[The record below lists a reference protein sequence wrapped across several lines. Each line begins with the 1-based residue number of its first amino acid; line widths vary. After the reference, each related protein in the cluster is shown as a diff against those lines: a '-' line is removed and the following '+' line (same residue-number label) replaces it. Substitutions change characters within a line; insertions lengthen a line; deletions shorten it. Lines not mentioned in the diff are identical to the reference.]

1 MRLADYLRPELIL
14 SGLHADDTE
23 GTLRALSQHLADQH
37 VVEDG
42 AEVSQALMK
51 RERLHTTVI
60 GRGVAIPH
68 ATVGSVDSTILLVA
82 VSPDAIRFGPPESEP
97 CRIFFV
103 LLSPPGRESEH
114 IKLLARLSRL
124 VHHPGFVERLGGA
137 GSTEGVLE
145 AIREVDSQ
153 HV

>member
-1 MRLADYLRPELIL
+1 M
-14 SGLHADDTE
+14 
-23 GTLRALSQHLADQH
+23 
-37 VVEDG
+37 
-42 AEVSQALMK
+42 
-51 RERLHTTVI
+51 
-60 GRGVAIPH
+60 AIPN
-68 ATVGSVDSTILLVA
+68 APVGSGDSTILLVA

>member
-1 MRLADYLRPELIL
+1 MRLADYLRSELIL
-14 SGLHADDTE
+14 PGLHADDTE
-23 GTLRALSQHLADQH
+23 STIRALSEHLAEQH

-42 AEVSQALMK
+42 AEVSRALME
-51 RERLHTTVI
+51 RERFHTTAV
-60 GRGVAIPH
+60 GYGVAIPH
-68 ATVGSVDSTILLVA
+68 ATVGGVDSTVLLVA
-82 VSPDAIRFGPPESEP
+82 VAPDAILFGPPESEP

-124 VHHPGFVERLGGA
+124 VRHPGFVERLGGA
-137 GSTEGVLE
+137 RSTEGVLE
-145 AIREVDSQ
+145 AIRDVDAQ